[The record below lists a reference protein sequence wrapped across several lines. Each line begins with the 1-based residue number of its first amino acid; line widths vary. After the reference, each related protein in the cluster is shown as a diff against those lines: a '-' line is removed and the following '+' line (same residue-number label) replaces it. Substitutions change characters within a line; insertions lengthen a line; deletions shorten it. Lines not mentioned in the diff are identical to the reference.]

1 MRTNIEIDNVLIN
14 KARRLSGF
22 KTKKEVVEA
31 GLNLIVQLRQQ
42 ETAKEMFGKLQWQGD
57 LDDMRTNK

>member
-1 MRTNIEIDNVLIN
+1 MRTNIEIGNVIIN